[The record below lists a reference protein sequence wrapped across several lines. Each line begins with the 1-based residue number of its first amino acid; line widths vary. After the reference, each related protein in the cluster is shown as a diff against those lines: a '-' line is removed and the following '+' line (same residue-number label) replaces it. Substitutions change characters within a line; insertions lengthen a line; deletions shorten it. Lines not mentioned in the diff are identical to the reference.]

1 MNRRGVIIHPEEA
14 SPRWLRLLKQSEL
27 NVLGI
32 HPVGGPLADQTLD
45 AFIHRYS
52 TPEFQSFRN
61 AVLDLG
67 CDFEFEL
74 HALTYLMPRSL
85 FGAHPDWFRVDLEG
99 KRNPDFNL
107 CFSNAD
113 AVGYIKKAAEKLAR
127 TLVPTSG
134 RYYLWL
140 DDVFYADS
148 FCHCEK
154 CRQLNAADQQ
164 LIAVNA
170 MADAIR
176 QFNPEA
182 QIAHIAYLDAIVVP
196 QVVKPAEGVFLEYAP
211 YRRTYDYAIND
222 PACEMN
228 VKESASLPGLIEY
241 FGAKNAQV
249 LEYWVDNS
257 FFSKWTKPP
266 VKLPFKPEQMKLEV
280 AFYRSLGFE
289 SMTSFA
295 CYLGEDYVELY
306 GEPPVQLYGQI
317 LKEGMQGLA

>member
-1 MNRRGVIIHPEEA
+1 MNRRGAIIHPEEA
-14 SPRWLRLLKQSEL
+14 SARWLRLLKESEL

-32 HPVGGPLADQTLD
+32 HPVGGPKADETLAEFVHT
-45 AFIHRYS
+45 YS
-52 TPEFQSFRN
+52 TPEFQAFRN
-61 AVLDLG
+61 AVVDLG

-107 CFSNAD
+107 CFSNPD
-113 AVGYIKKAAEKLAR
+113 AIAYIKKTTEKLAR

-154 CRQLNAADQQ
+154 CRHMNAADQQ
-164 LIAVNA
+164 LIVVNA

-176 QFNPEA
+176 QVYPDA
-182 QIAHIAYLDAIVVP
+182 QVAHIAYLDAIVTP
-196 QVVKPAEGVFLEYAP
+196 QIIRPSEGVFLEYAP
-211 YRRTYDYAIND
+211 YRRTFDYAIND
-222 PACEMN
+222 PNCAQN
-228 VKESASLPGLIEY
+228 VKECASLPDLVRV
-241 FGAKNAQV
+241 FGAKNAQI

-257 FFSKWTKPP
+257 YFSNWTKPP
-266 VKLPFKPEQMKLEV
+266 VHLPFKPEHMKQEV

-295 CYLGEDYVELY
+295 CYLGEDYVELH
-306 GEPPVQLYGQI
+306 GEPPIPLYGRI
-317 LKEGMQGLA
+317 LKEGMQGLI